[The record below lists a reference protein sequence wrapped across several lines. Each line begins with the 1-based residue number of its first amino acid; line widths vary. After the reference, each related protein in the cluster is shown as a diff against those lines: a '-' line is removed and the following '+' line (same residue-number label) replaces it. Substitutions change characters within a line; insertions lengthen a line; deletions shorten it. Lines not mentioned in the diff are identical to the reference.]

1 MLTFREH
8 NDTTMTALEE
18 TMDLVEEEIRV
29 ARAKFEEDILRIGEK
44 MENPNAVNGTPSS
57 ENKLLDGASD
67 F

>member
-57 ENKLLDGASD
+57 ENKSLEGASD

>member
-1 MLTFREH
+1 
-8 NDTTMTALEE
+8 MTALEE

-57 ENKLLDGASD
+57 ENKSLDGASD